1 MNSWA
6 NNNRSAGDLRKVFT
20 VNLRHS
26 SVNVSGDTFYVA
38 VDLNTETWRWDANIH
53 IGSRPLELPDAPD
66 LSTRTPTR
74 AAGKALEYL
83 LERADRDDLPK

>member
-1 MNSWA
+1 MPETCARCSPSISGTR
-6 NNNRSAGDLRKVFT
+6 RSTYRA
-20 VNLRHS
+20 
-26 SVNVSGDTFYVA
+26 TFYVA

-66 LSTRTPTR
+66 LSARTPTR